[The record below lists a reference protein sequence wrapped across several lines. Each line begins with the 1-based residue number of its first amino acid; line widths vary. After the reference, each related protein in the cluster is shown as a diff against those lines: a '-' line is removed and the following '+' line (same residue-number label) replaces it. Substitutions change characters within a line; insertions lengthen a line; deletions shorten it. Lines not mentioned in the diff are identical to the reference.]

1 MAGTRTSHSSDL
13 VHLKFVPQ
21 QADRE
26 TQTRRT
32 AKSKIQ
38 LVTYAGLGKDGTKH
52 FFNSNHLQTLTVA
65 CSTDFV
71 LHNWVIKPK
80 VIEMRMHKSTQ
91 KSKRRNLFTFMQT
104 ETYPEKHILNQLST
118 DIERLK
124 DLLVDRVLHKQYGG
138 SGSSETTMERYMLRN
153 F

>member
-1 MAGTRTSHSSDL
+1 MQLQAIPNGLDYAGGMTPRRLRSNGRHKDES
-13 VHLKFVPQ
+13 FV
-21 QADRE
+21 
-26 TQTRRT
+26 

-80 VIEMRMHKSTQ
+80 VIEMRMH
-91 KSKRRNLFTFMQT
+91 RFT
-104 ETYPEKHILNQLST
+104 
-118 DIERLK
+118 
-124 DLLVDRVLHKQYGG
+124 
-138 SGSSETTMERYMLRN
+138 
-153 F
+153 